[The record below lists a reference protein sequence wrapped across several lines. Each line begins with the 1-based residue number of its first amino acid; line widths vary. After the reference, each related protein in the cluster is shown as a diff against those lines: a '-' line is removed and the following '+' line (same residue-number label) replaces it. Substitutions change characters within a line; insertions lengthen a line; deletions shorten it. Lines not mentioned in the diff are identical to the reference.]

1 MSKACWQNYL
11 QRIRKSRE
19 RSGGKRDKQ
28 SHHRVGTAACSRSN
42 FIALPLEKKIVT
54 YWKRKRSRYDK
65 KVIILNAHR
74 LLPTWLPWVIA
85 FACNSIFRKAKQVF
99 IIIYN
104 LVRNIPLRSSLNGY
118 TECSGQNCSIR
129 SIGDTLIVRI
139 RILWNIIIPSV
150 FYCC

>member
-1 MSKACWQNYL
+1 MFRGFAKVG
-11 QRIRKSRE
+11 E

-42 FIALPLEKKIVT
+42 FIALP
-54 YWKRKRSRYDK
+54 WKRKRSRYDK

-99 IIIYN
+99 IYN

-129 SIGDTLIVRI
+129 LIGDTLIVRI